1 MHETVTETKQ
11 NTCHDVLTNVSDTF
25 YTVSESPKLAV
36 VAMLLPAIHIR
47 TGAGQLGF
55 LSQVSPTSPLAG

>member
-11 NTCHDVLTNVSDTF
+11 NICHDVLTSASDTF
-25 YTVSESPKLAV
+25 YTISESPKLAV
-36 VAMLLPAIHIR
+36 VAILLPAIHIR

-55 LSQVSPTSPLAG
+55 LSQVSPTPPLAG